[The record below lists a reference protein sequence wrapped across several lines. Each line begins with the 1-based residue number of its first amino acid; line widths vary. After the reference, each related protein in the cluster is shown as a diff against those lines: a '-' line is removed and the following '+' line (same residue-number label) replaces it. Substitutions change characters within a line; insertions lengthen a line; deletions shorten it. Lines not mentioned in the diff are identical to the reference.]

1 MRRNLALIAAAI
13 TTFTL
18 VVLVS
23 VVYAYSGLAATPSSA
38 ASGPDQSVKTI
49 QIGAPANAP
58 SNPANVQSTIGL
70 AASLSPQAAASLA
83 AQFLHRTD
91 LYSAELS
98 TYNGTP
104 AYKITFSSGDVV
116 YVSLSGQILG
126 VVPLA
131 PATAAP
137 YYGSGGG
144 HYGSGSGYSGSH
156 EDGSSGEHE
165 TDDGGG

>member
-23 VVYAYSGLAATPSSA
+23 VVYAYSGLAATPSNA
-38 ASGPDQSVKTI
+38 ASNPDQAVKTV
-49 QIGAPANAP
+49 QVGSASSPQ
-58 SNPANVQSTIGL
+58 SNTAAVQPNL
-70 AASLSPQAAASLA
+70 ALATSLSPQAAASFA

-91 LYSAELS
+91 LYSAEMS
-98 TYNGTP
+98 TYNSTP

-116 YVSLSGQILG
+116 YVSLTGQILG
-126 VVPLA
+126 VVPVAAATTA
-131 PATAAP
+131 PS
-137 YYGSGGG
+137 YGSGGLY
-144 HYGSGSGYSGSH
+144 YGSGSGNYGGH

-165 TDDGGG
+165 SDGGG